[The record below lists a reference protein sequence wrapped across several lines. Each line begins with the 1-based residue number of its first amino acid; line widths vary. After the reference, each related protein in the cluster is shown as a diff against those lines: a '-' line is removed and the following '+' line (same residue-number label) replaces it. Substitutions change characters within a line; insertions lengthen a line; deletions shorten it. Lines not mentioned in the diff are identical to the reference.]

1 MLQDLTFILL
11 KKSLIHPQMIELYK
25 QILILKFL
33 RDILVRYM
41 QDQALQCNL
50 QMWVLGLLIHTIGV
64 WLQLYFLMFAIECL
78 K

>member
-1 MLQDLTFILL
+1 
-11 KKSLIHPQMIELYK
+11 MIELYK

-50 QMWVLGLLIHTIGV
+50 QIWVLGLLIHAIGV
-64 WLQLYFLMFAIECL
+64 WLQLYFLMFPIECL